1 MIFIFFY
8 GRIYIDNER
17 GVIYMINTL
26 KEVSLI
32 TLKTNENKDK
42 VNQVQARAIK
52 TDLSNAMVELSKSLP
67 DTEIMYNQKG
77 LPVITFSNGLI
88 LGFDFIVHKLDT
100 ELTHSKGASK

>member
-1 MIFIFFY
+1 MIK
-8 GRIYIDNER
+8 
-17 GVIYMINTL
+17 TL
-26 KEVSLI
+26 QSVSSL

-42 VNQVQARAIK
+42 VNQTQARAIK
-52 TDLSNAMVELSKSLP
+52 TDLSNAMVELSKQLP

-100 ELTHSKGASK
+100 ELTHTKGVSK

>member
-1 MIFIFFY
+1 MIK
-8 GRIYIDNER
+8 
-17 GVIYMINTL
+17 TL

-42 VNQVQARAIK
+42 VNQTQARAIK
-52 TDLSNAMVELSKSLP
+52 NDLSNAMVEVAKSLP
-67 DTEIMYNQKG
+67 DTEIMFNSKG

-100 ELTHSKGASK
+100 ELTDTKGASK

>member
-1 MIFIFFY
+1 MIK
-8 GRIYIDNER
+8 
-17 GVIYMINTL
+17 TL
-26 KEVSLI
+26 QSVSSL

-42 VNQVQARAIK
+42 VNQTQARAIK

-67 DTEIMYNQKG
+67 DTEIMYNSKG

-100 ELTHSKGASK
+100 ELSNHKGASK